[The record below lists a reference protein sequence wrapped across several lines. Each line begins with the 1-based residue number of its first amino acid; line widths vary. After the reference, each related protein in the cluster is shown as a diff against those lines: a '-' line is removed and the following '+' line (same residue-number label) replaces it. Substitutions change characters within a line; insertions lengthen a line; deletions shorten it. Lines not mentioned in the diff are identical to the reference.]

1 MSFRKEIKSTINNSN
16 IFNLRNWIFQNGGY
30 ELYPDRTVNS
40 VYFDNKENLMYFQ
53 SIEGLVPRKKIRIRN
68 YNDINI
74 LDQIDKIDHLEYKI
88 SSVEG
93 RYKYKKKFDNK
104 KILKSG
110 LIDKDYGACYPVIN
124 VTYKRSYFKI
134 KEVRLTIDTKIKY
147 KKVNF
152 QKISNFTIRDNLS
165 VVELKYQNSNNDN
178 FVIKNFPFQFNRF
191 SKYCRGFEFTNKIN
205 CDESL

>member
-88 SSVEG
+88 SSVESVVPT
-93 RYKYKKKFDNK
+93 RCKY
-104 KILKSG
+104 LG
-110 LIDKDYGACYPVIN
+110 LN
-124 VTYKRSYFKI
+124 VS
-134 KEVRLTIDTKIKY
+134 
-147 KKVNF
+147 
-152 QKISNFTIRDNLS
+152 KISNFLNVKMPSSSS
-165 VVELKYQNSNNDN
+165 VVKRLVRGDSN
-178 FVIKNFPFQFNRF
+178 
-191 SKYCRGFEFTNKIN
+191 
-205 CDESL
+205 